1 MKDTPCYGCFNR
13 HILCHADCHEYLDFK
28 KKIAEQKE
36 KILSELKAYRDFREE
51 KKRINRIAEMR
62 E

>member
-1 MKDTPCYGCFNR
+1 MQNAPCYGCFNR

-36 KILSELKAYRDFREE
+36 KISSELRAYSDFREA
-51 KKRINRIAEMR
+51 KKRVNRIAER
-62 E
+62 ND